1 MNTIGEQIKSLRQQK
16 GMTQQELADLLF
28 ITRQAISSYETGK
41 TTPDLQTLQRLGE
54 IFNTDLI
61 HLSTATKPIKNYSAL
76 IYMSIVLMAVIN
88 LIVRWNLG
96 LPLIGE
102 DIFVYIMLLMATTLY
117 FIFNYVIKNED
128 YTLIAGFDSSL
139 PYHYPTLKKM
149 ILSIL
154 HVVLIDISGFMLLFL
169 ILVYLDV
176 NPKIFPLIM
185 LVFILNFI
193 GSILLVNYRYKDQL
207 LLKKVDNVGSQIP
220 LFVFLGSVFS
230 LVGMM
235 WFVMEHF
242 NISNNTPEAM
252 QLLLILFP
260 YLIYNVA
267 WMLITDN
274 KMKKAVEKPYP
285 YVRSVVITVVIN
297 LVLLTALYLT
307 ASNF

>member
-1 MNTIGEQIKSLRQQK
+1 MHTIGEEIKNLRQQK

-28 ITRQAISSYETGK
+28 ITRQAISSYENSK
-41 TTPDLQTLQRLGE
+41 TTPDLQTLQRLGD

-61 HLSTATKPIKNYSAL
+61 HSTTTEKPIKNYSAL
-76 IYMSIVLMAVIN
+76 IYIGIIFIAVIN
-88 LIVRWNLG
+88 LLVRMTLK

-102 DIFVYIMLLMATTLY
+102 DMIIYIMLLMATTLY

-149 ILSIL
+149 VLSIL
-154 HVVLIDISGFMLLFL
+154 HVVLIDILGFMLLFL
-169 ILVYLDV
+169 VLIYLDV
-176 NPKIFPLIM
+176 NAKIFPLILM
-185 LVFILNFI
+185 IFIFNFI

-207 LLKKVDNVGSQIP
+207 LLKKIDNAGSQIP
-220 LFVFLGSVFS
+220 LFVFLGSIFS

-267 WMLITDN
+267 WLLITDN
-274 KMKKAVEKPYP
+274 KMKKIKEKPSSYL
-285 YVRSVVITVVIN
+285 RSIGITVIIN
-297 LVLLTALYLT
+297 LLLLAALYLM

>member
-1 MNTIGEQIKSLRQQK
+1 MHTIGEEIKNLRQQK

-28 ITRQAISSYETGK
+28 ITRQAISSYENSK

-61 HLSTATKPIKNYSAL
+61 HSTTTEKPIKNYSAL
-76 IYMSIVLMAVIN
+76 IYIGIIFITIIN
-88 LIVRWNLG
+88 LLVRMTLK

-102 DIFVYIMLLMATTLY
+102 DMIIYIMPLMATTLY

-149 ILSIL
+149 VLSIL
-154 HVVLIDISGFMLLFL
+154 HVVLIDILGFMLLFL
-169 ILVYLDV
+169 VLIYLDV
-176 NPKIFPLIM
+176 NAKIFPLILM
-185 LVFILNFI
+185 IFIFNFI

-207 LLKKVDNVGSQIP
+207 LLKKIDNAGSQIP
-220 LFVFLGSVFS
+220 LFVFLGSIFS

-267 WMLITDN
+267 WLLITDN
-274 KMKKAVEKPYP
+274 KMKKIKEKPSSHL
-285 YVRSVVITVVIN
+285 RSIGITVIIN
-297 LVLLTALYLT
+297 LLLLAALYLM